1 MLYVALNEQLLDILL
16 NLIVGYVP
24 PGLIYCTGPRMCS
37 GGGITHFLLGFF
49 FNMLITWGACHSL
62 QWGNLFLEG
71 PCEVK

>member
-49 FNMLITWGACHSL
+49 LTCSLLGALATHCS
-62 QWGNLFLEG
+62 
-71 PCEVK
+71 EVIYF